1 MLPRMTATEG
11 RRFLSNPKKLL
22 LELGL
27 TLILGQVKEFW
38 KFPRLLFEAV
48 GQVDPYL
55 RACLIEILLLWR
67 TTSYLDR
74 MIDQRVAAIPLHLAL
89 TNKQGVFVPTLW
101 IADFSHKYFN
111 IVKKL
116 FSVFGK

>member
-1 MLPRMTATEG
+1 MTATEG

-55 RACLIEILLLWR
+55 RACLI
-67 TTSYLDR
+67 
-74 MIDQRVAAIPLHLAL
+74 
-89 TNKQGVFVPTLW
+89 
-101 IADFSHKYFN
+101 
-111 IVKKL
+111 
-116 FSVFGK
+116 